1 MRKLYASLD
10 EVKSSILNLKGKTV
24 KMKINKGRKK
34 IVEYAGTI
42 ENVYPSLFTVKFTEG
57 DELNIEKNSFSYFDV
72 MCGDIKI
79 TDVVV

>member
-10 EVKSSILNLKGKTV
+10 EVKNSILNLKGKPV

-34 IVEYAGTI
+34 IVEYVGTI
-42 ENVYPSLFTVKFTEG
+42 ENVYPSLFTVKFTKG

-72 MCGDIKI
+72 MCGEIKI
-79 TDVVV
+79 IDAI